1 MRAQLAV
8 SSLII
13 FGIILVGLGFAR
25 LPYVITYDETVAI
38 QTSRVTTVVETE
50 AIVRTTTMELT
61 EAFETTIL
69 STIFSTETAV
79 TTNTLTRV
87 AAEVSNQTV
96 AAEAALVTGPITIQ
110 PSRTLELSWK
120 SNKTVD
126 IYIAVGSYLNTSGWM
141 LVGRGVIGSA
151 AIPFDGEAEIYVI
164 TRTSGAAASV
174 SFTAVE
180 SWPETIT
187 ETKTS
192 TLSTLL
198 TTTMDST
205 RYLTSETTDT
215 TSYTTE
221 KPLYYVTTLVTT
233 VTETRYPDL
242 SFMTLMGSFIIFVGI
257 LFMVLLLR
265 TLGKPVEK
273 Q

>member
-13 FGIILVGLGFAR
+13 FGIILVGLGFAG

-38 QTSRVTTVVETE
+38 QTSSVTTVVETD

-61 EAFETTIL
+61 EAFETSVV
-69 STIFSTETAV
+69 STTLSTETAV
-79 TTNTLTRV
+79 TTNTLRHV
-87 AAEVSNQTV
+87 AAEVVNQTV
-96 AAEAALVTGPITIQ
+96 TAEAALVTGPITVQ

-120 SNKTVD
+120 SNKTID
-126 IYIAVGSYLNTSGWM
+126 IYIAVGSYLNASSWR
-141 LVGRGVIGSA
+141 LVGRGVVGSA
-151 AIPFDGEAEIYVI
+151 ATPFNDEAEIYVI
-164 TRTSGAAASV
+164 TRTDGAAASV
-174 SFTAVE
+174 SVTVVE
-180 SWPETIT
+180 TWPETTT

-192 TLSTLL
+192 TLSTSLI
-198 TTTMDST
+198 TTFTST
-205 RYLTSETTDT
+205 RYLTSETTYT
-215 TSYTTE
+215 ASYTTE
-221 KPLYYVTTLVTT
+221 KPVYYVTTLVTT

-273 Q
+273 P